1 MIKIK
6 RIYNN
11 PKGNSSSFRIL
22 VDRLWPRGLS
32 KDKVKVDLWQKD
44 IAPSNSL
51 RKWFSHDERKWNEF
65 RVRYFKELDKNNEL
79 VDTILDKLK
88 KGSITLLYGTKE
100 EKFNNAIAL
109 REYLEDRIKKDGVF

>member
-1 MIKIK
+1 MIKIE

-11 PKGNSSSFRIL
+11 PKGDNSSVRIL

-51 RKWFSHDERKWNEF
+51 RKWFSHDETKWNEF
-65 RVRYFKELDKNNEL
+65 KVRYSKELDKNNEL
-79 VDTILDKLK
+79 VNTILDKLK

-100 EKFNNAIAL
+100 EKFNNAVDL
-109 REYLEDRIKKDGVF
+109 KEYLEDRIRKYG

>member
-1 MIKIK
+1 MIKIE

-11 PKGNSSSFRIL
+11 PKENNNFRIL

-51 RKWFSHDERKWNEF
+51 RKWFGHDDEKWNEF
-65 RVRYFKELDKNNEL
+65 KRRYFKELDKNADSVNQCGC
-79 VDTILDKLK
+79 IP
-88 KGSITLLYGTKE
+88 LLS
-100 EKFNNAIAL
+100 
-109 REYLEDRIKKDGVF
+109 